1 MSNVIEIKNRS
12 NEEIE
17 CWKVDVKL
25 TPNTVIETDGKVTVL
40 VKVDGEKRVSMKPS
54 TTVYGLFNPG
64 KTNKMFGGNKEYE
77 KSEMYVVDQSSN
89 YVAEWALVEPNA
101 LVTIDPD
108 FDVEAK
114 VFATGT
120 YCYKIDNFFA
130 FVSALP
136 FDENG
141 EVSRDAVREY
151 LRKENV
157 GVIKKVLGPILMRS
171 NLNDCLASIDMH
183 IETIKEEINKQMIAK
198 GIEVS
203 SFTVNQIKYTK
214 EHEKYREELKKAKV
228 DNVIGAVKN
237 DGRRD
242 DISVD
247 KEQALVDNI
256 RRSGVVKE
264 GDKPKEKEEE
274 KAWIVCPRC
283 GEKNQG
289 VNYCGKCGEKLTK

>member
-40 VKVDGEKRVSMKPS
+40 VKVDGKYRVQTQTSA
-54 TTVYGLFNPG
+54 TVFGLFNPG

-77 KSEMYVVDQSSN
+77 KSEMYVVDQSSE
-89 YVAEWALVEPNA
+89 YVAEWALVKQNA
-101 LVTIDPD
+101 LKTIDPD
-108 FDVEAK
+108 FDVEAS
-114 VFATGT
+114 VITTGE
-120 YCYKIDNFFA
+120 YRYKIVNFYN
-130 FVSALP
+130 FVSTLP
-136 FDENG
+136 LNDAG
-141 EVSRDAVREY
+141 EISRDEIREY
-151 LRKENV
+151 LRQETT
-157 GVIKKVLGPILMRS
+157 GIIKNKLAPLLLGTT
-171 NLNDCLASIDMH
+171 LNDCMSNLAKYS
-183 IETIKEEINKQMIAK
+183 EKIKKEINVILDSK
-198 GIEVS
+198 GIELET
-203 SFTVNQIKYTK
+203 FNVNKIIYTP

-256 RRSGVVKE
+256 RKSGVVKE